1 MHILKIRKNLVSGYL
16 LNKVGFTQTIGVDMF
31 ILKKNGIFVGKSYAI
46 DGMFEL
52 NIDANKL
59 NVYAYMISFF
69 NVSF

>member
-1 MHILKIRKNLVSGYL
+1 
-16 LNKVGFTQTIGVDMF
+16 MF

-59 NVYAYMISFF
+59 NVYAYMISSF
-69 NVSF
+69 NVWHSRLCHINKILVKNMSNLGMILELS